1 MADYGWID
9 AHCHLS
15 EERISKNLEQEIS
28 EASQSGITCFISS
41 ALCQQ
46 EYECLK
52 QVKFQKLDQL
62 IKWCAGIHPNY
73 DKSTDEDFEHLV
85 ELCDR
90 KKIIAIGEI
99 GLDSRKDNA
108 EWQKNILLKQLDLAK
123 NYDLPVVF
131 HTVKKY
137 YVLYKILKQ
146 NFPKVR
152 GFLHSFN
159 ASLEITEL
167 FSKYDLAFSLNAK
180 IPNTKVLEFI
190 MNRGFYFF
198 ETDAPYQKPENSK
211 EDFNHLKNLT
221 RIIEK
226 VSEKTNIEKNFLK
239 KKQFNNFQM
248 LFD

>member
-1 MADYGWID
+1 MFNLGWID

-15 EERISKNLEQEIS
+15 EERISVNLEKEIS
-28 EASQSGITCFISS
+28 EASQLGITGFISS
-41 ALCQQ
+41 ALCKE
-46 EYECLK
+46 EYEQIKLP
-52 QVKFQKLDQL
+52 KFQKLR
-62 IKWCAGIHPNY
+62 KFTRWCAGIHPY
-73 DKSTDEDFEHLV
+73 YEKSSEEDFDHLV
-85 ELCDR
+85 ELCDK

-99 GLDSRKDNA
+99 GLDGRKNNS
-108 EWQKNILLKQLDLAK
+108 EWQKKILLKQLDLAK
-123 NYDLPVVF
+123 NYDLPVIF

-167 FSKYDLAFSLNAK
+167 FSKYNLAFSLNAK

-190 MNRGFYFF
+190 MKRGFFFF

-211 EDFNHLKNLT
+211 DDFNHLKNLI
-221 RIIEK
+221 RVVDK
-226 VSEKTNIEKNFLK
+226 VSEKTNIEKDILK
-239 KKQFNNFQM
+239 EKQFDNFQM
-248 LFD
+248 LFG